1 MTPSPTKEAI
11 ERLRVSPI
19 VDDGLCIVTHRDLA
33 TLLASHDKLVEGL
46 KWYADQFCELSNLS
60 ECRGRL
66 DEDVCCGCKARNLIE
81 ELGQ

>member
-11 ERLRVSPI
+11 ERLTEVAQN
-19 VDDGLCIVTHRDLA
+19 GLIQYQWRKDIA

-46 KWYADQFCELSNLS
+46 KEMVLTMDAQVRVGIRWDPQTVADTHALL
-60 ECRGRL
+60 
-66 DEDVCCGCKARNLIE
+66 K

>member
-11 ERLRVSPI
+11 ERLRAELRYAI
-19 VDDGLCIVTHRDLA
+19 ERGADLYMEDLA

-46 KWYADQFCELSNLS
+46 EAARDALYAAWERTGYADDLAAYHLADLAVQ
-60 ECRGRL
+60 
-66 DEDVCCGCKARNLIE
+66 